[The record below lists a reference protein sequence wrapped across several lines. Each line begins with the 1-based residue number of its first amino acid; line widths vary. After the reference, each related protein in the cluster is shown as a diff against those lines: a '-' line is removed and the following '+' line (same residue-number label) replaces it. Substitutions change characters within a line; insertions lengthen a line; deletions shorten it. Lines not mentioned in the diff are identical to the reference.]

1 MSKNRDR
8 ISTEDRITSSD
19 SLFYPPSSPNNWNI
33 QFTFNKTHDRNTTCS
48 YNITTGV
55 WNREESVTVL
65 FDEVQRYTSAVCF
78 HMSRKYVNHSAQRG
92 SSKITRETTKQAHT
106 GTYARQP
113 NQTKPNS
120 VQCQTCWESTDSTMR
135 KQILADKRLRRWPPL
150 CLPPYAKLA
159 ARQKVAHRV
168 ADRVRQHSV
177 CQRRCTHPEKPLKAD
192 KVLQHWLQLRVPLPT
207 WSQQVIHCSCRVKL
221 IWRHS
226 NRAVQRSF
234 QTMSSLLALGKAL
247 SPFQTNQPSPHS
259 SCF

>member
-65 FDEVQRYTSAVCF
+65 FDEVERYTSAVCF

-106 GTYARQP
+106 GTYARQTKP
-113 NQTKPNS
+113 NQTK
-120 VQCQTCWESTDSTMR
+120 
-135 KQILADKRLRRWPPL
+135 L
-150 CLPPYAKLA
+150 CAMSDLLGI
-159 ARQKVAHRV
+159 H
-168 ADRVRQHSV
+168 RQHNEETDPGWQEAQTVATAVSSS
-177 CQRRCTHPEKPLKAD
+177 
-192 KVLQHWLQLRVPLPT
+192 LRQTGCSSESRP
-207 WSQQVIHCSCRVKL
+207 QSCR
-221 IWRHS
+221 
-226 NRAVQRSF
+226 
-234 QTMSSLLALGKAL
+234 SSQAAFCV
-247 SPFQTNQPSPHS
+247 SEEMHASREAS
-259 SCF
+259 